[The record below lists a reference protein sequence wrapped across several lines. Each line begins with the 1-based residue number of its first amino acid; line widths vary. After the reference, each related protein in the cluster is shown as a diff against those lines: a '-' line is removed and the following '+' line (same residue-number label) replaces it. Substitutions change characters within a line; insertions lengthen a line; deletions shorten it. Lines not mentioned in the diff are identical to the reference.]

1 MKYFWKGLV
10 NGDFKSGAIEANTLD
25 DAIFMLKKN
34 GHIVISI
41 EGEKA
46 EPVLEQQAKPVK
58 PSKLDVK
65 VEELLLFTR
74 KLSAMISAG
83 LSVVPALTMLAG
95 QTESASMRV
104 IIKSIVL
111 DVNSGKPLSIALEKF
126 PKVFDNIYIS
136 LIKAGEA
143 SGKLDIFLNKIG
155 INIQKKIKIIRT
167 LKGALRYPA
176 ILLSVAFFVVLV
188 MMIYVVPIFAGIFEN
203 GGIELPLPTK
213 IIMMISNFFRSIE
226 SFILL
231 LVLIILTL
239 FFKKKIATDRSFKF
253 YFDKKTLT
261 FPIFGSMI
269 TNSIMARFSEILA
282 NLLSGGVTLI
292 EALDI
297 AKNSVPNIFISEKLD
312 EVKRSIFSGES
323 FALSLR
329 NSKIFP
335 ETFCGFID
343 VGEETGKLNDML
355 MTLSDFYEDEFDNS
369 VTNFSQLL
377 EPIMIVFLGLVIGFI
392 LIAMYL
398 PIFKMG
404 NVAGA

>member
-1 MKYFWKGLV
+1 
-10 NGDFKSGAIEANTLD
+10 
-25 DAIFMLKKN
+25 
-34 GHIVISI
+34 
-41 EGEKA
+41 
-46 EPVLEQQAKPVK
+46 
-58 PSKLDVK
+58 
-65 VEELLLFTR
+65 
-74 KLSAMISAG
+74 MISAG

-95 QTESASMRV
+95 QTESASMRL

-176 ILLSVAFFVVLV
+176 ILLSVTFFVVLV

-239 FFKKKIATDRSFKF
+239 FFKKKIATDRSFKL
-253 YFDKKTLT
+253 YFNKKTLT